1 MVFKFEGRTIG
12 RYQIRERLG
21 QGGMGAVFSAIP
33 EGQDREV
40 AIKFLFGP
48 FTADPEFLTRMR
60 HEARVIASLEHP
72 RIVRLLDYWEEPEI
86 GPCLVMELAQGED
99 LRCLLDRE
107 APLAIPLALSLGAQV
122 AEALSHAHQRG
133 VIHRDIKPENLMV
146 DDFGQVVVT
155 DFGIARAAGGSR
167 VTRTGFMPGTPDYM
181 APEQL
186 GPGQVEPATDLY
198 SLGLVIF
205 EMLTG
210 QTPFRSEYVAEVI
223 HRQVYQAP
231 VPPSMLRPEI
241 PPEIDRVILS
251 CLAKS
256 ADTRPPSAQLLAQE
270 LSRLA
275 RLTLAPPATPAPL
288 TLTPPATP
296 APLTLTPPPRSPA
309 QPIPAPPATPA
320 QLTLTPPPR
329 LPAQPIPAPPA
340 TPAQPHQRL
349 PAPVSPPAPQPPDSP
364 GSTIPEPGHR
374 PEIPQTRKPPP
385 PPPPPPPRPRILTLP
400 PEGPLTAPSPPRIPA
415 PYKSPTPDAAPPPT
429 NSPTIQV
436 ALREEVSPRGG
447 LLRFLPACLLLL
459 ALAFL
464 TLSIPGAGSLP
475 VWYLDATGCAPAPLA
490 RILAG
495 AATIHGAEFAIFAP
509 RRNSSGLERARA
521 ASNTLAF
528 LLRPGA
534 LKEVQGLRHDGEWTL
549 SSQGGTEILRVDRTT
564 AAHLGAE
571 PELVGKWWQ
580 ALLEDHLA
588 LREGREPQKVLDFE
602 RAHPLRLTGSR
613 PVGPLFERVYRR
625 ARHQVPE
632 GKLPTEALLQAIE
645 SLERDERQAFREAAR
660 EIPRALPPQADR

>member
-1 MVFKFEGRTIG
+1 VVFKFEGRTIG

-60 HEARVIASLEHP
+60 HEARIIASLEHP
-72 RIVRLLDYWEEPEI
+72 RIVRLLDYWEEPEL
-86 GPCLVMELAQGED
+86 GPCLVMERAQGED

-256 ADTRPPSAQLLAQE
+256 AEKRPPSAQILAQE

-275 RLTLAPPATPAPL
+275 RLPLAPPTTPAQ
-288 TLTPPATP
+288 
-296 APLTLTPPPRSPA
+296 LTLTPPPRSPA
-309 QPIPAPPATPA
+309 QPIPTPPTTPA
-320 QLTLTPPPR
+320 QLTLAPPPR
-329 LPAQPIPAPPA
+329 SPVKPIPAPPT
-340 TPAQPHQRL
+340 TPAQSHQRL
-349 PAPVSPPAPQPPDSP
+349 HAPVPPSAPQPPDYTDHP
-364 GSTIPEPGHR
+364 TPEPGHR
-374 PEIPQTRKPPP
+374 PEIPQPRKP

-400 PEGPLTAPSPPRIPA
+400 PERPPTAPSSTRIPA
-415 PYKSPTPDAAPPPT
+415 PPPTRIPAPHKSPPPDAAPPPT

-459 ALAFL
+459 ALFFL
-464 TLSIPGAGSLP
+464 ALSVPGTGSLP
-475 VWYLDATGCAPAPLA
+475 AWYLDATGCAPAPLA
-490 RILAG
+490 RVLAG
-495 AATIHGAEFAIFAP
+495 AATIHGAEFALFAP
-509 RRNSSGLERARA
+509 QRNSSGLERARA

-588 LREGREPQKVLDFE
+588 LREGREPQKTLDFE
-602 RAHPLRLTGSR
+602 RTHPLRPTESR

-645 SLERDERQAFREAAR
+645 SLERDELQAFREAAR